1 MPIEPRI
8 FIKTGIAYLFLTFLA
23 GAIMTIM
30 EATGHAVPRV
40 FEVEHGHMGFVGWL
54 VNVVV
59 GVALW
64 MFPLDRTRF
73 AQTSGRY
80 PTRTVWLCYAC
91 LNIGLP
97 LRLVAEPWYQLGGG
111 HALSAALLVA
121 SGVLQVA
128 AVTFLACIVWIR
140 VHAPRAPA
148 PGVR

>member
-8 FIKTGIAYLFLTFLA
+8 FIKTGVVYLFLTFLV
-23 GAIMTIM
+23 GGIMTIM
-30 EATGHAVPRV
+30 EATGHAVPLI

-64 MFPLDRTRF
+64 MFPLDQTRF
-73 AQTSGRY
+73 AQTRGRY
-80 PTRTVWLCYAC
+80 PTRAVWLCYAC

-111 HALSAALLVA
+111 HALSAALLVV

-128 AVTFLACIVWIR
+128 AVAFLAYIVWMR
-140 VHAPRAPA
+140 VRAPRSPA